1 MSGIGIRGLGWDDLS
16 RLAKRIYENRRG
28 LSLALVGALSVKLS
42 RFFLGFILLCFG
54 LTACTSRTALE
65 SQDTLRASGAAR
77 IYFIRPDAIIG
88 AGQPVRVT
96 VNDKEVGSLG
106 IGTYLHID
114 RPAGQYRLVVD
125 HPLDF
130 GKTEL
135 TANIASG
142 KDYYFK
148 IFPGG
153 SNVALVGGY
162 GAAVSN
168 RLGIAGVSDVEAR
181 TLMRDMKNED

>member
-1 MSGIGIRGLGWDDLS
+1 M
-16 RLAKRIYENRRG
+16 
-28 LSLALVGALSVKLS
+28 KLS
-42 RFFLGFILLCFG
+42 RIFLLLFLICS
-54 LTACTSRTALE
+54 TSAACTSRTALE
-65 SQDTLRASGAAR
+65 SQDIIRDADASR
-77 IYFIRPDAIIG
+77 VYFIRSETIVG
-88 AGQPVRVT
+88 AGQTVRVV

-106 IGTYLHID
+106 IGTYFHID
-114 RPAGQYRLVVD
+114 RPAGQYRLTVD

-135 TANIASG
+135 TVNIAS
-142 KDYYFK
+142 KKNYYFR

-168 RLGIAGVSDVEAR
+168 KLGIAGISEAEANA
-181 TLMRDMKNED
+181 LMRDMKN